1 MEIVSYKKQLLN
13 ELLELTQRKEVEAKK
28 NSSKAQERANEEEG
42 AMQSRYSTFKEEG
55 QYLAGGLKGLL
66 ENFKAATSIIR
77 AMINENVHENHR
89 VETLSIVEIEF
100 EDGIKN
106 KLFIFPVLGGEKI
119 DELTIINPNAPL
131 AKAIFLKEAG
141 DDFVLKTGNTI
152 KKGEIISVQ

>member
-1 MEIVSYKKQLLN
+1 MEIVSYKKRLLN
-13 ELLELTQRKEVEAKK
+13 ELLELAQRKEAEAEK
-28 NSSKAQERANEEEG
+28 NSKEAQERANEEEG

-77 AMINENVHENHR
+77 AIINENIRENYR
-89 VETLSIVEIEF
+89 AESMSIVEIKF
-100 EDGIKN
+100 EDGTKN

-119 DELTIINPNAPL
+119 DDLTIINSNAPL
-131 AKAIFLKEAG
+131 ARALLLKEAG
-141 DDFVLKTGNTI
+141 DNFVLKTGNTI